1 MNLLDKINSFRR
13 RKLFLTKKEIAVAM
27 MVHRAA
33 VQEDLGK
40 QRDAFKGAIEQ
51 LVSAKLSQ
59 RKTIYTMEFKVDAAA
74 LDTYANYVLAASA
87 IGACLAEK
95 IIERHKKQKQNDSQ
109 TKP

>member
-1 MNLLDKINSFRR
+1 
-13 RKLFLTKKEIAVAM
+13 
-27 MVHRAA
+27 
-33 VQEDLGK
+33 
-40 QRDAFKGAIEQ
+40 
-51 LVSAKLSQ
+51 
-59 RKTIYTMEFKVDAAA
+59 MEFKVDAAA